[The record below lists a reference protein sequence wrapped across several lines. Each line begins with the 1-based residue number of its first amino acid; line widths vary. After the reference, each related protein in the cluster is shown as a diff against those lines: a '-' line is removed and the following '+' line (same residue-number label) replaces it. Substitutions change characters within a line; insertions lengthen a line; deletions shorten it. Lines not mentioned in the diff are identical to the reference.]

1 MDKEHQISFH
11 IMLLAAYTSLSLL
24 LVVIILISDWEP
36 LAILPITGGLLI
48 CWFVHIKK
56 IFSDDTRLYL
66 YVFMMLVVLGY
77 YALQGSTIT
86 DVPILLCLLIIML
99 SKKHDKRILFM
110 VAASFIIY
118 LLGNIIFTDYLGVHT
133 EQIVISRII
142 LGVVCLLAACL
153 ISVSFVNQ
161 YENVECELR
170 ETKELLMESQKE
182 NELFLSNMS
191 HELRTPINAVNGIS
205 EMLLNGEL
213 TEREKR
219 GIGVISSAGRR
230 LFRQVSDVLDYSEI
244 ETGHFSL
251 TCDEYE
257 PVSVI
262 NDAVS
267 IVCDEEKSALLQD
280 QRRKNTI
287 DIAVDMDPSLP
298 KVLYGDADRL
308 KKLISALLD
317 NAVKFTEAGGVFL
330 YIKGRKEKYGIN
342 LNIDVWDTGCGI
354 SAEKQKRLFRGSYLG
369 DNSAERNTGGLGLGL
384 SIVHGIV
391 TAMNGFLKIE
401 SSSDN
406 GTHVHVSIPQEVR
419 SEEHSLTLEHPEK
432 YHVLCYFNQEK
443 YVRSEMNVYFRTMI
457 GNIRKEFGID
467 VTSANSMQEVKEMCA
482 SGVLTHLY
490 IANWEY
496 EIEPDYYDEMAKK
509 MSVCVLADRGFNT
522 QKGSL
527 VDVMYKPVF
536 VVAVINHLRDTLMG
550 TLRSTELEKTG
561 TVKDDSEKVYRALVV
576 DDEEMNL
583 VVARGHLEKAG
594 IHVDVCSSGEMAVEK
609 CSVAAYDIIF
619 MDYMMPKM
627 NGIKAM
633 KKIRQV
639 RNGFYKDKPIIVF
652 TANAVSGAKDGFIGE
667 GFDDFISKPIESKKL
682 GKILEKYLPGKA
694 AD

>member
-1 MDKEHQISFH
+1 MDREHQISFH
-11 IMLLAAYTSLSLL
+11 IMLLAAFTSLSLL
-24 LVVIILISDWEP
+24 LIVIILISGWDH
-36 LAILPITGGLLI
+36 LVILPILGSLLL
-48 CWFVHIKK
+48 CWIFHFKK

-66 YVFMMLVVLGY
+66 YVFMMLLVLGY

-86 DVPILLCLLIIML
+86 DVPILLCLLIVML
-99 SKKHDKRILFM
+99 SKKNDKKVLFL
-110 VAASFIIY
+110 VASSFIIY
-118 LLGNIIFTDYLGVHT
+118 LLGNIVFTDYLGLHT

-142 LGVVCLLAACL
+142 LGVVCLVNACL

-161 YENVECELR
+161 YEMVERELR
-170 ETKELLMESQKE
+170 ETRELLAKSRKE

-213 TEREKR
+213 SAKEKR
-219 GIGVISSAGRR
+219 GIGVIRSAGRR

-262 NDAVS
+262 YDAVS
-267 IVCDEEKSALLQD
+267 IVCDEEQNVMMQG
-280 QRRKNTI
+280 QRRKKPLDIVI
-287 DIAVDMDPSLP
+287 DMEPSLP
-298 KVLYGDADRL
+298 KALYGDADRF

-317 NAVKFTEAGGVFL
+317 NAVKFTEAGGAFL
-330 YIKGRKEKYGIN
+330 YICGRKETYGIN

-354 SAEKQKRLFRGSYLG
+354 PPEKQKLLFKGSYLG
-369 DNSAERNTGGLGLGL
+369 DNSAERKTGGLGLGL
-384 SIVHGIV
+384 SIAHGIV
-391 TAMNGFLKIE
+391 TAMHGFLRIDSTPNE
-401 SSSDN
+401 

-419 SEEHSLTLEHPEK
+419 SKEHSLTLEHPEK
-432 YHVLCYFNQEK
+432 YHALCYFNREK
-443 YVRSEMNVYFRTMI
+443 YVRTEMGAYFRTMI
-457 GNIRKEFGID
+457 GHIRKEFGID
-467 VTSANSMQEVKEMCA
+467 VTAADSLQEVKEICA

-496 EIEPDYYDEMAKK
+496 AMEPDYFDELAKK
-509 MSVCVLADRGFNT
+509 MSVCVLADRGFVT

-527 VDVMYKPVF
+527 VDVMYKPIF

-550 TLRSTELEKTG
+550 TLRSTELEKKEAA
-561 TVKDDSEKVYRALVV
+561 KDDSEKICRALVV

-583 VVARGHLEKAG
+583 VVARGHLENAG
-594 IHVDVCSSGEMAVEK
+594 LHVEVCSSGEMAVEK

-627 NGIKAM
+627 NGTKAM

-639 RNGFYKDKPIIVF
+639 RNGFYKEKPIIVF
-652 TANAVSGAKDGFIGE
+652 TANAVSGAKESFIEE

-682 GKILEKYLPGKA
+682 ARILEKYLPGRNS
-694 AD
+694 

>member
-1 MDKEHQISFH
+1 MDKEQQISFH
-11 IMLLAAYTSLSLL
+11 IMLLAAFTSLSLL
-24 LVVIILISDWEP
+24 LIVIILISDWNH
-36 LAILPITGGLLI
+36 LAILPIVGALLL
-48 CWFVHIKK
+48 CWIFHFKK
-56 IFSDDTRLYL
+56 ICSDDTRLYL
-66 YVFMMLVVLGY
+66 YVFMMLLVLGY

-99 SKKHDKRILFM
+99 SKKNDKKILFM
-110 VAASFIIY
+110 VASSFIIY
-118 LLGNIIFTDYLGVHT
+118 LLGNFIFTDFLGLHT
-133 EQIVISRII
+133 EQIVFSRLL
-142 LGVVCLLAACL
+142 LGVVCLVSACL
-153 ISVSFVNQ
+153 ISLSFVHQ
-161 YENVECELR
+161 YENVEQELR

-213 TEREKR
+213 SAKEKR
-219 GIGVISSAGRR
+219 GISVISSAGRR

-251 TCDEYE
+251 TYDEYE

-262 NDAVS
+262 YDAVG
-267 IVCDEEKSALLQD
+267 IVCDEEQNLLMKG
-280 QRRKNTI
+280 QRRKKPI
-287 DIAVDMDPSLP
+287 DVVVDMDPSLP

-308 KKLISALLD
+308 KKLISVLLD
-317 NAVKFTEAGGVFL
+317 NAVKFTEAGGAFL
-330 YIKGRKEKYGIN
+330 YIQGRKEKYGIN

-354 SAEKQKRLFRGSYLG
+354 PEKKQKQLFKGSYLG
-369 DNSAERNTGGLGLGL
+369 DNSAERQTGGLGLGL
-384 SIVHGIV
+384 SIAHGIV
-391 TAMNGFLKIE
+391 TAMHGFLRIDSKPNE
-401 SSSDN
+401 

-419 SEEHSLTLEHPEK
+419 SEEHSLTLEHPER
-432 YHVLCYFNQEK
+432 YHALCYFNREK
-443 YVRSEMNVYFRTMI
+443 YVRSELGGYFRTMI
-457 GNIRKEFGID
+457 GHIRKEFGID
-467 VTSANSMQEVKEMCA
+467 VATADSLQEVKEMCA

-496 EIEPDYYDEMAKK
+496 AMEPDYFDELAKN
-509 MSVCVLADRGFNT
+509 MSVCVLADQGFMT

-527 VDVMYKPVF
+527 VDVMYKPIF

-550 TLRSTELEKTG
+550 TLRSTELEKKE
-561 TVKDDSEKVYRALVV
+561 TVKDDSEKVCRALVV

-583 VVARGHLEKAG
+583 VVAKGHLENAG
-594 IHVDVCSSGEMAVEK
+594 IHVEVCGSGEMAVEK

-627 NGIKAM
+627 NGTKTM
-633 KKIRQV
+633 KKIRQI

-652 TANAVSGAKDGFIGE
+652 TANAVSGAKEGFIEE

-682 GKILEKYLPGKA
+682 AKILEKYLPGRSM
-694 AD
+694 